1 MTRPKAEKDPAEVTA
16 LEFVARVILNK
27 LLKVNGRNVRFKFYL
42 KD

>member
-1 MTRPKAEKDPAEVTA
+1 MARPKAEKAPAELTE

-27 LLKVNGRNVRFKFYL
+27 ILQVHGRYVRFKFYL